1 MTNYHISQ
9 AALED
14 LESIWLYTLKT
25 WSRRQAAIY
34 HKDIVD
40 EIKVIAK
47 SDPKY
52 GIKYFD
58 IMEGLYCRR
67 CHKHLIFYRFSKE
80 GHIEIIRILHAMMD
94 IESKF

>member
-1 MTNYHISQ
+1 MTNDHISQ

-14 LESIWLYTLKT
+14 WESIWLYTLKT

-47 SDPKY
+47 SDQKY

-67 CHKHLIFYRFSKE
+67 CHKLLIFYRFGKD
-80 GHIEIIRILHAMMD
+80 GHIDIIRILHAMMD

>member
-1 MTNYHISQ
+1 MTNDHISQ

-25 WSRRQAAIY
+25 RSRRQAAIY

-47 SDPKY
+47 SDQQY

-67 CHKHLIFYRFSKE
+67 CHKHLFFYRFGKD

-94 IESKF
+94 IETKF